1 MVCWC
6 AHPKRRRLVHA
17 VRDRAFLPGPPGI
30 WDMEWLD
37 VPSSAVSA
45 DDVAH
50 WPYSPGLLVKW
61 VSFFGDSSLACGW
74 FGFGCWWYFL
84 C

>member
-1 MVCWC
+1 MLFGIGLFCLD
-6 AHPKRRRLVHA
+6 RL
-17 VRDRAFLPGPPGI
+17 AFGNI
-30 WDMEWLD
+30 
-37 VPSSAVSA
+37 PSSAVSA

-74 FGFGCWWYFL
+74 YGSWGWWYFL
-84 C
+84 S